1 MAKCQVCG
9 KKKAIG
15 RDSKHRRGVASKKF
29 ARRARKSSKTFK
41 PNIQKTTI
49 TVGGL
54 KMKVRLCTSCLKKI
68 RGKVAEE
75 KKEKPAEPVKEKETK
90 REKTPILKTKKE
102 KKSVKPAKSK
112 RKKTEKK

>member
-9 KKKAIG
+9 KKTVVG
-15 RDSKHRRGVASKKF
+15 RNSKHHRGVASKKF
-29 ARRARKSSKTFK
+29 ARRARKRSKAFR
-41 PNIQKTTI
+41 PNIQKATI

-54 KMKVRLCTSCLKKI
+54 KMKMRLCTNCLKKI

-75 KKEKPAEPVKEKETK
+75 KKEKPAEPVKEKGAK
-90 REKTPILKTKKE
+90 REKTPIVKKE
-102 KKSVKPAKSK
+102 KKLVKPAKSR